1 MDPNQLIEELN
12 KPSPL
17 LSAAASAAA
26 SPRHTTNS
34 NQSDSAILFLDG
46 TDPFGQTP
54 FAPPPPP
61 PPQSQSSSSTL
72 VSGHQILDQ
81 VQRELQ
87 FLPTGSESAFVPTGT
102 LSASASPS
110 RNALANQSKGGLLS
124 GSMTTSSAPDVP
136 TAVTVVPAIV
146 DTDYLIGAT
155 DPISLGSPVSVSTLG
170 GGGDSIGGSSL
181 GGPQPSSNKVKYSIW
196 QFDYYAQYFDLS
208 TDIFFR
214 RVLWSF
220 LPLTGDHK
228 GRWKAFFHLF
238 LDLEIML

>member
-17 LSAAASAAA
+17 LAAATR
-26 SPRHTTNS
+26 PTNS
-34 NQSDSAILFLDG
+34 GSDSAILFLDG
-46 TDPFGQTP
+46 TDPFGQVP
-54 FAPPPPP
+54 FAPPAPAGMPSMAAP
-61 PPQSQSSSSTL
+61 A
-72 VSGHQILDQ
+72 SGHQILDQ

-87 FLPTGSESAFVPTGT
+87 FLPSGNESSYHVTGT

-110 RNALANQSKGGLLS
+110 RAQTGGRSAGPS
-124 GSMTTSSAPDVP
+124 GSMTNGDSTVN
-136 TAVTVVPAIV
+136 VVPPVV
-146 DTDYLIGAT
+146 DTDYLIGT
-155 DPISLGSPVSVSTLG
+155 DPISLGSPMSPGEATN
-170 GGGDSIGGSSL
+170 
-181 GGPQPSSNKVKYSIW
+181 GPTSNKVKYSIW

-228 GRWKAFFHLF
+228 GTSIVLLIFNFSLYFYIWCYIAFVFLSLF
-238 LDLEIML
+238 LIPI

>member
-17 LSAAASAAA
+17 LAAAASAASAAA

-34 NQSDSAILFLDG
+34 NQSNSDSAILFLDG

-61 PPQSQSSSSTL
+61 LQSQSSSS

-110 RNALANQSKGGLLS
+110 RNALANQSKVGSGGGLLS

-228 GRWKAFFHLF
+228 GRWKAFFCTSF
-238 LDLEIML
+238 